1 MALSKNLIS
10 DFVKATTDDKKTAE
24 ETTLYGTIV
33 EYNGSKY
40 VRLDGSDMLTPYTAT
55 VAAKAGERV
64 RVSVGKHSATVTG
77 NVSSPAART
86 GDVEELGQKVDTF
99 DAVVANKATI
109 KDLEVERARVDDL
122 VADNVVIKNQ
132 LTADSAEIKDLKA
145 DNVDIKGKLTAR
157 DAEIEN
163 LKANKIDA
171 EVVSANYATIKNLEA
186 TQASVKEL
194 SANKANITDLTAATG
209 RIDKLE
215 SKDIETDKLIAGK
228 ANITDLTAATGRIDN
243 LESKNIETDN
253 LVAKKADIDLANVN
267 NAWINKGVLKDG
279 SIGSAAIHEG
289 AVTNAKI
296 ADATI
301 EAAKIKSINAD
312 SIVAGTIKTER
323 LIIAGPDG
331 QDSIVKAINIA
342 NGVSEAEVNGQKIQ
356 AASIDV
362 VDLSAFQAKIAQFD
376 MSQNAIYSGK
386 LAINDPTSG
395 VYISTTGFGLGDGA
409 LTSKKESP
417 IQMYADGVF
426 KLKGKNSSLEFNP
439 VTDMLDINVSNFRIG
454 SKEAATVDNT
464 VKSTLEQF
472 YLSTS
477 PTSLVGGSWSNNQP
491 AWTEGKYIWRRNFVT
506 YGDDRT
512 EFTPSENGVCI
523 TGNTGA
529 QGAQGARGPQGA
541 AGPKGET
548 GPQGPKGAT
557 GPQGPQGIQGVK
569 GADGKTYY
577 TWVKY
582 ADSPTSGMSDNPS
595 GKKYIG
601 FAYNKTTGTE
611 STSYSDYSWSLIKGE
626 KGETGNTGAQGAA
639 GNGIES
645 ITYYYA
651 RTTSQTA
658 PSAGNITSTTM
669 PTLDATNKYLWQK
682 EVINYTNNTNQTTV
696 LLLAVY
702 GNTGAQ
708 GPKGDKGA
716 TGPQGPTGP
725 KGETGAQGPQGNTG
739 SIGPQGVS
747 VTTIKD
753 QWYKSTSNTAQAG
766 GSWSDAQPNWESG
779 KYIWTRSHITFS
791 NGNTTTTN
799 PVLANAINNANA
811 NASNAVS
818 TANTANST
826 ANTAKST
833 ASNAAST
840 ANVAKSTADSANNKI
855 DNLKVGGRNLWKKT
869 KEYDTLNDTF
879 WVDNNEGHRIHM
891 DVPHTTVNGFG
902 VQRIANAWVDA
913 SQRVTIKPNTYYT
926 LSAYIKWEDSTK
938 TSTLR
943 FYDSASPQ
951 TGSIL
956 NSQVGT
962 TDYKRVS
969 VTFNSGNTTIS
980 TCRFECDTDTAFLIY
995 GLKLEEGNIATD
1007 WSPAP
1012 EDAESMIGNIK
1023 IGGRNLI
1030 PVGMIKNCNG
1040 LSTFSYDKAS
1050 NTWTCV
1056 APIGSNSW
1064 GRGIYFDTGVKK
1076 IYIPRGY
1083 TYIISLEVNPEVA
1096 CIWNADINNGF
1107 DGMPSGTGNDND
1119 NQSLRKSSDHSLV
1132 ANKWQRVWFSYT
1144 PRTDVS
1150 YDIFDASSNW
1160 GIITTDAKS
1169 PIKFKIRNV
1178 KGEFGTVPTDWTPA
1192 PEDVDG
1198 KIDTA
1203 QKSADNANSSVNALN
1218 KIATKSYSFG
1228 GANNKAQWV
1237 RLGTLTSAGD
1247 ASVVVIT
1254 LQTGNGYNGTES
1266 QNSQAEIII
1275 KDGWQDKASTTAA
1288 FGASVT
1294 RQNTKDLLVSVRA
1307 TASNVCEVWTYLPWT
1322 YWNGNYTISGIY
1334 NGWNPNF
1341 TKQDTKPT
1349 NGVEQSLAYRTT
1361 AEDAYTLASG
1371 LKKDV
1376 DISSEFVKTYNDW
1389 AFKWKTAT
1397 MVDGAEV
1404 GTYQKYITLESGNIL
1419 LGHSN
1424 SKNKLKI
1431 TNDSIQFK
1439 GTSDTAI
1446 KPDSDA
1452 TAWITGKVFHIN
1464 SGEIESSLKFGKVQ
1478 LRPSSNNTLII
1489 RDPSD
1494 TKDMAEFG
1502 STVRIGEVSGR
1513 NTQIDT
1519 AGLRVFDGSVI
1530 IGQIGYGTAKNKD
1543 GKYQPAPYYTLGARK
1558 SESTVGAF
1566 SMAEGVA
1573 AEASGTNSHA
1583 EGWSCIASAFTSHA
1597 EGSGCTASGNYSHAE
1612 GEYSKAS
1619 NDCSHAEGL
1628 GCTASGTNS
1637 HAEGEYC
1644 KAIGIDSHSE
1654 GNRCIASAVGSHVEG
1669 YSCVASGN
1677 YSHAEG
1683 HNCVASGNY
1692 SHAGGDSTVAASSYQ
1707 VAIGKYNIEDTSF
1720 IYSFIIGNG
1729 SGDDAR
1735 SNALTVDWGGNIT
1748 APKLTSPGAL
1758 RLGFNGGEFQ
1768 PYYTKGNSA
1777 SFKVWLMGYTTSGM
1791 AEVLFFMPFSRPII
1805 GASGVSVSSVNGL
1818 IIRQNNKYLYGSTA
1832 TVYVKPSSYTSEIVD
1847 GGQGVNI
1854 RAKMPNTTN
1863 VTNNTACAITASI
1876 KITFS

>member
-86 GDVEELGQKVDTF
+86 GDVEELGRKVDTF
-99 DAVVANKATI
+99 DVVVANKATI

-194 SANKANITDLTAATG
+194 SANKAD
-209 RIDKLE
+209 
-215 SKDIETDKLIAGK
+215 
-228 ANITDLTAATGRIDN
+228 ITDLTAATGRIDN

-323 LIIAGPDG
+323 LIITGPDG

-386 LAINDPTSG
+386 LAINDPTRG
-395 VYISTTGFGLGDGA
+395 VYISTTGLGLGDGA

-439 VTDMLDINVSNFRIG
+439 VTDMLDINVSKFRIG

-472 YLSTS
+472 YSSTS

-491 AWTEGKYIWRRNFVT
+491 EWTEGKYIWRRNFVT

-523 TGNTGA
+523 TGNT
-529 QGAQGARGPQGA
+529 GAQGARGPQGA

-639 GNGIES
+639 GNGIKS

-725 KGETGAQGPQGNTG
+725 KGETGAQGPQGNPG
-739 SIGPQGVS
+739 STGPQGVS
-747 VTTIKD
+747 VTAIKD
-753 QWYKSTSNTAQAG
+753 QWYKSTSNTAQTG
-766 GSWSDAQPNWESG
+766 GSWSDTQPNWESG

-840 ANVAKSTADSANNKI
+840 ANAAKNTADSANNKI
-855 DNLKVGGRNLWKKT
+855 DNLKVGGRNL
-869 KEYDTLNDTF
+869 
-879 WVDNNEGHRIHM
+879 
-891 DVPHTTVNGFG
+891 
-902 VQRIANAWVDA
+902 
-913 SQRVTIKPNTYYT
+913 
-926 LSAYIKWEDSTK
+926 
-938 TSTLR
+938 
-943 FYDSASPQ
+943 
-951 TGSIL
+951 
-956 NSQVGT
+956 
-962 TDYKRVS
+962 
-969 VTFNSGNTTIS
+969 
-980 TCRFECDTDTAFLIY
+980 
-995 GLKLEEGNIATD
+995 
-1007 WSPAP
+1007 
-1012 EDAESMIGNIK
+1012 
-1023 IGGRNLI
+1023 I
-1030 PVGMIKNCNG
+1030 PVGMIKNRNG

-1064 GRGIYFDTGVKK
+1064 GRGIYFDPGVKK

-1096 CIWNADINNGF
+1096 CSWNADVNNGY

-1119 NQSLRKSSDHSLV
+1119 SVSLRKSSDHSLV

-1192 PEDVDG
+1192 PEDVDN

-1228 GANNKAQWV
+1228 GANGKAQWV

-1254 LQTGNGYNGTES
+1254 LQTGNGFDGMES

-1307 TASNVCEVWTYLPWT
+1307 AASNVCEIWTYLPWN
-1322 YWNGNYTISGIY
+1322 YWSGNYTISGIY
-1334 NGWNPNF
+1334 SGWNPNF
-1341 TKQDTKPT
+1341 TKQDAKPT

-1446 KPDSDA
+1446 TPDSDA

-1464 SGEIESSLKFGKVQ
+1464 SGEIESSLKFGNILMK
-1478 LRPSSNNTLII
+1478 P
-1489 RDPSD
+1489 
-1494 TKDMAEFG
+1494 TKNGIQIGNKAEFG
-1502 STVRIGEVSGR
+1502 ERVRIGYPLSSNMQYTYSDCPLVVGSNTNTIGDYPWFAVDDGYAFVRNGIITPGDFIIKFGEYTLDRPNGGKFSG
-1513 NTQIDT
+1513 T
-1519 AGLRVFDGSVI
+1519 LR
-1530 IGQIGYGTAKNKD
+1530 
-1543 GKYQPAPYYTLGARK
+1543 PYYRADDVINMEFYVNGY
-1558 SESTVGAF
+1558 V
-1566 SMAEGVA
+1566 
-1573 AEASGTNSHA
+1573 
-1583 EGWSCIASAFTSHA
+1583 TS
-1597 EGSGCTASGNYSHAE
+1597 N
-1612 GEYSKAS
+1612 K
-1619 NDCSHAEGL
+1619 
-1628 GCTASGTNS
+1628 
-1637 HAEGEYC
+1637 
-1644 KAIGIDSHSE
+1644 
-1654 GNRCIASAVGSHVEG
+1654 
-1669 YSCVASGN
+1669 
-1677 YSHAEG
+1677 
-1683 HNCVASGNY
+1683 
-1692 SHAGGDSTVAASSYQ
+1692 Q
-1707 VAIGKYNIEDTSF
+1707 
-1720 IYSFIIGNG
+1720 
-1729 SGDDAR
+1729 
-1735 SNALTVDWGGNIT
+1735 
-1748 APKLTSPGAL
+1748 
-1758 RLGFNGGEFQ
+1758 
-1768 PYYTKGNSA
+1768 
-1777 SFKVWLMGYTTSGM
+1777 
-1791 AEVLFFMPFSRPII
+1791 EVIFLIPLSRPIM
-1805 GASGVSVSSVNGL
+1805 STPVSISSINGL
-1818 IIRQNNKYLYGSTA
+1818 TIRQNGKYIYGSTA
-1832 TVYVKPSSYTSEIVD
+1832 SKPIKPASYTAAVI
-1847 GGQGVNI
+1847 GGRNGLNV
-1854 RAKMPNTTN
+1854 RAKMGIDSNGFTDTDIKN
-1863 VTNNTACAITASI
+1863 IVNNDTCAIMASI
-1876 KITFS
+1876 KIAF

>member
-55 VAAKAGERV
+55 VAAKADERV

-86 GDVEELGQKVDTF
+86 GDVEELGQKVDMF

-194 SANKANITDLTAATG
+194 SANKANVTDLTAATG

-215 SKDIETDKLIAGK
+215 SKDIETDKLIANK
-228 ANITDLTAATGRIDN
+228 ANITDLTAATGRIDD
-243 LESKNIETDN
+243 LESKNIETDK

-395 VYISTTGFGLGDGA
+395 VYISTTGLGLGDGA

-439 VTDMLDINVSNFRIG
+439 VTDMLDINVSKFRIG

-472 YLSTS
+472 YSSTS

-529 QGAQGARGPQGA
+529 QGARGPQGA

-548 GPQGPKGAT
+548 GA
-557 GPQGPQGIQGVK
+557 QGPQGET
-569 GADGKTYY
+569 GA
-577 TWVKY
+577 
-582 ADSPTSGMSDNPS
+582 
-595 GKKYIG
+595 
-601 FAYNKTTGTE
+601 
-611 STSYSDYSWSLIKGE
+611 
-626 KGETGNTGAQGAA
+626 KGETG
-639 GNGIES
+639 
-645 ITYYYA
+645 
-651 RTTSQTA
+651 
-658 PSAGNITSTTM
+658 P
-669 PTLDATNKYLWQK
+669 
-682 EVINYTNNTNQTTV
+682 
-696 LLLAVY
+696 
-702 GNTGAQ
+702 Q

-739 SIGPQGVS
+739 STGPQGVS

-766 GSWSDAQPNWESG
+766 GSWSDTQPNWESG

-811 NASNAVS
+811 NAVSAVSKINNLSVGGRNLVLNSHKLDDKFYGAGGYLGTFTVVSDSEALSKYHVETKCTTAGAGPHYPIFQKTADKIGKTYTWSFWAKCSVAKTGSVGHESGGQTNISLTTSWKKFSHTWIYANAEYYSFTFYLGFKVGEILYIRDFKIEEGTQATTWTPAPEDVDNKVSTANTNASNAVS

-840 ANVAKSTADSANNKI
+840 ANAAKNTADSANNKI

-879 WVDNNEGHRIHM
+879 WVDNNEGHRVHV

-969 VTFNSGNTTIS
+969 VTFNSGNATIS

-1096 CIWNADINNGF
+1096 CIWNDDVNNGF

-1119 NQSLRKSSDHSLV
+1119 NVSLRKSSGHSLV

-1160 GIITTDAKS
+1160 GIITTDATS

-1192 PEDVDG
+1192 PEDVDN

-1218 KIATKSYSFG
+1218 KIATKSYSVS
-1228 GANNKAQWV
+1228 GANGKAQWV

-1254 LQTGNGYNGTES
+1254 LQTGNGFNGTES

-1307 TASNVCEVWTYLPWT
+1307 TASNVCEVWTYLPWQ

-1334 NGWNPNF
+1334 SGWNPNF

-1464 SGEIESSLKFGKVQ
+1464 SGEIESSLKFGNVHMK
-1478 LRPSSNNTLII
+1478 PDSANNALVI
-1489 RDPSD
+1489 RDPD
-1494 TKDMAEFG
+1494 NAYDVAKFG
-1502 STVRIGEVSGR
+1502 SSVFIGKPSGR
-1513 NTQIDT
+1513 NITIDDS
-1519 AGLRVFDGSVI
+1519 GLGIRTGSSVI
-1530 IGQIGYGTAKNKD
+1530 AQIAYGVTKNEDDKD
-1543 GKYQPAPYYTLGARK
+1543 GISPYYTMGYRNKAY
-1558 SESTVGAF
+1558 SNGYYSF
-1566 SMAEGVA
+1566 AEGYNVA
-1573 AEASGTNSHA
+1573 AVGYISHA
-1583 EGWSCIASAFTSHA
+1583 EGCLTKVTGGYSHGEGWSTMASGSFSHA
-1597 EGSGCTASGNYSHAE
+1597 EGSNTTASGGSSHAE
-1612 GEYSKAS
+1612 GAGS
-1619 NDCSHAEGL
+1619 
-1628 GCTASGTNS
+1628 TASGY
-1637 HAEGEYC
+1637 A
-1644 KAIGIDSHSE
+1644 
-1654 GNRCIASAVGSHVEG
+1654 
-1669 YSCVASGN
+1669 
-1677 YSHAEG
+1677 
-1683 HNCVASGNY
+1683 
-1692 SHAGGDSTVAASSYQ
+1692 SHAGGQGTIAAGDSQTV
-1707 VAIGKYNIEDTSF
+1707 IGRLNIEDKNDT
-1720 IYSFIIGNG
+1720 YAFIIGNG
-1729 SGDDAR
+1729 VSQGIPNPIY
-1735 SNALTVDWGGNIT
+1735 SNALTVDWSGNIT
-1748 APKLTSPGAL
+1748 APKLMSPGAL

-1768 PYYTKGNSA
+1768 PYFTKGNSA
-1777 SFKVWLMGYTTSGM
+1777 SFKVWLMGYTSSGM
-1791 AEVLFFMPFSRPII
+1791 KEVLFFMPFSRPIM
-1805 GASGVSVSSVNGL
+1805 GASGVSVSSVDGL

>member
-171 EVVSANYATIKNLEA
+171 EVASANYATIKN
-186 TQASVKEL
+186 
-194 SANKANITDLTAATG
+194 
-209 RIDKLE
+209 
-215 SKDIETDKLIAGK
+215 
-228 ANITDLTAATGRIDN
+228 LTAATGRIDN
-243 LESKNIETDN
+243 LESKNIETDK
-253 LVAKKADIDLANVN
+253 LVAGKADIDLANVN

-464 VKSTLEQF
+464 IKSTLEQF

-541 AGPKGET
+541 AGP
-548 GPQGPKGAT
+548 QGPT

-639 GNGIES
+639 GNGIKS

-725 KGETGAQGPQGNTG
+725 KGETGAQGPQGNPG
-739 SIGPQGVS
+739 STGPQGVS

-766 GSWSDAQPNWESG
+766 GSWSDTQPNWESG

-840 ANVAKSTADSANNKI
+840 ANAAKNTADSANNKI
-855 DNLKVGGRNLWKKT
+855 DNLKV
-869 KEYDTLNDTF
+869 
-879 WVDNNEGHRIHM
+879 
-891 DVPHTTVNGFG
+891 
-902 VQRIANAWVDA
+902 
-913 SQRVTIKPNTYYT
+913 
-926 LSAYIKWEDSTK
+926 
-938 TSTLR
+938 
-943 FYDSASPQ
+943 
-951 TGSIL
+951 
-956 NSQVGT
+956 
-962 TDYKRVS
+962 
-969 VTFNSGNTTIS
+969 
-980 TCRFECDTDTAFLIY
+980 
-995 GLKLEEGNIATD
+995 
-1007 WSPAP
+1007 
-1012 EDAESMIGNIK
+1012 
-1023 IGGRNLI
+1023 GGRNLI

-1040 LSTFSYDKAS
+1040 LSTFSYDKTS

-1064 GRGIYFDTGVKK
+1064 GRGIYFDPGVKK

-1119 NQSLRKSSDHSLV
+1119 SVSLRKSSDHSLV

-1192 PEDVDG
+1192 PEDVDN
-1198 KIDTA
+1198 KINTA

-1228 GANNKAQWV
+1228 GANGKAQWV

-1254 LQTGNGYNGTES
+1254 LQTGNGYNGIES

-1307 TASNVCEVWTYLPWT
+1307 TASNVCEVWTYLPWL
-1322 YWNGNYTISGIY
+1322 YWSGNYTISGVY
-1334 NGWNPNF
+1334 SGWNPNF

-1361 AEDAYTLASG
+1361 AEDAYTLASD

-1464 SGEIESSLKFGKVQ
+1464 SGEIESSLKFGNILMK
-1478 LRPSSNNTLII
+1478 P
-1489 RDPSD
+1489 
-1494 TKDMAEFG
+1494 TKNGIQIGNKAEFG
-1502 STVRIGEVSGR
+1502 ERVRIGYPLSSSSQYIYSDCPLVVGSNSGV
-1513 NTQIDT
+1513 NDDFPWF
-1519 AGLRVFDGSVI
+1519 AVDDGYAFVKNGIATPYDFTIKFGEYALDRPDGGRFSGTFRPYFRADDVI
-1530 IGQIGYGTAKNKD
+1530 NMDIY
-1543 GKYQPAPYYTLGARK
+1543 
-1558 SESTVGAF
+1558 TVGY
-1566 SMAEGVA
+1566 V
-1573 AEASGTNSHA
+1573 
-1583 EGWSCIASAFTSHA
+1583 
-1597 EGSGCTASGNYSHAE
+1597 
-1612 GEYSKAS
+1612 
-1619 NDCSHAEGL
+1619 
-1628 GCTASGTNS
+1628 
-1637 HAEGEYC
+1637 
-1644 KAIGIDSHSE
+1644 
-1654 GNRCIASAVGSHVEG
+1654 
-1669 YSCVASGN
+1669 
-1677 YSHAEG
+1677 
-1683 HNCVASGNY
+1683 
-1692 SHAGGDSTVAASSYQ
+1692 
-1707 VAIGKYNIEDTSF
+1707 
-1720 IYSFIIGNG
+1720 
-1729 SGDDAR
+1729 
-1735 SNALTVDWGGNIT
+1735 
-1748 APKLTSPGAL
+1748 
-1758 RLGFNGGEFQ
+1758 
-1768 PYYTKGNSA
+1768 
-1777 SFKVWLMGYTTSGM
+1777 TSGKQ
-1791 AEVLFFMPFSRPII
+1791 EVIFFIPFSRPIM
-1805 GASGVSVSSVNGL
+1805 SKPVSISSVNGL
-1818 IIRQNNKYLYGSTA
+1818 TIRQNGKYIYNSTA
-1832 TVYVKPSSYTSEIVD
+1832 SKPIKPASYTAAVI
-1847 GGQGVNI
+1847 GGRTGLNV
-1854 RAKMPNTTN
+1854 RAKMGIDGNGFTDTDTKN
-1863 VTNNTACAITASI
+1863 IVNNDTCAIVASI

>member
-1 MALSKNLIS
+1 MYQSTTAFGTLVQQDSRTFKCLLTYGETSITTVRS
-10 DFVKATTDDKKTAE
+10 IKFTGGSEGEDDFSLGSTMSQYIEVTIPGKGLVVEGTEMLLQIGMDVNGKTEYIPMGYFTAGKSQKTDDQITFTAYDRMMNTERTFSMNGTTTNTVAVLKKIAEITGVPIVTTGLTAISMKVPKGYSCREVLSYVAQLYGAFAVCNRIGQIELHTYVDSAYKIGAGRYWGNFEHNDYAFNVTRMVCATGENKNGTSISITAGSGTRSISLSNPFMTQAVLNKILASFKNFSYMPGTLKMLGDPRLDPWDILTVTDLFGNTYKVPIMKLDWEYDGGLTYSVEAVGLSEE
-24 ETTLYGTIV
+24 ETNADYKGPQTK
-33 EYNGSKY
+33 E
-40 VRLDGSDMLTPYTAT
+40 M
-55 VAAKAGERV
+55 ERYYAQLV
-64 RVSVGKHSATVTG
+64 MIDRAMINKL
-77 NVSSPAART
+77 
-86 GDVEELGQKVDTF
+86 DVETAKITYASIKELDV
-99 DAVVANKATI
+99 
-109 KDLEVERARVDDL
+109 
-122 VADNVVIKNQ
+122 
-132 LTADSAEIKDLKA
+132 
-145 DNVDIKGKLTAR
+145 
-157 DAEIEN
+157 
-163 LKANKIDA
+163 
-171 EVVSANYATIKNLEA
+171 
-186 TQASVKEL
+186 VKE
-194 SANKANITDLTAATG
+194 NVEE
-209 RIDKLE
+209 ID
-215 SKDIETDKLIAGK
+215 
-228 ANITDLTAATGRIDN
+228 
-243 LESKNIETDN
+243 
-253 LVAKKADIDLANVN
+253 AKKANIDLANVN
-267 NAWINKGVLKDG
+267 NAWIEKGVLKDG
-279 SIGSAAIHEG
+279 SIGTAAIHEG

-323 LIIAGPDG
+323 LIITGPDG

-342 NGVSEAEVNGQKIQ
+342 NGVSEAEVNGQKVQ

-417 IQMYADGVF
+417 IQMYADGIF

-464 VKSTLEQF
+464 IKSTLEQF

-491 AWTEGKYIWRRNFVT
+491 TWTEGKYIWRRNFVT

-548 GPQGPKGAT
+548 GAQGPQGAT

-611 STSYSDYSWSLIKGE
+611 STSYSDYSWSLIKGD
-626 KGETGNTGAQGAA
+626 KGETGNTGAQGAT
-639 GNGIES
+639 GNGIKS

-669 PTLDATNKYLWQK
+669 PSIDATNKYLWQK

-708 GPKGDKGA
+708 GP
-716 TGPQGPTGP
+716 
-725 KGETGAQGPQGNTG
+725 QGNPG
-739 SIGPQGVS
+739 STGPQGVS

-766 GSWSDAQPNWESG
+766 GSWSDTQPNWESG

-833 ASNAAST
+833 ADAAKSSAASAVSTANTAKSTASNAAST
-840 ANVAKSTADSANNKI
+840 ANTAKSTADSANNKI
-855 DNLKVGGRNLWKKT
+855 DNLK
-869 KEYDTLNDTF
+869 
-879 WVDNNEGHRIHM
+879 
-891 DVPHTTVNGFG
+891 
-902 VQRIANAWVDA
+902 
-913 SQRVTIKPNTYYT
+913 
-926 LSAYIKWEDSTK
+926 
-938 TSTLR
+938 
-943 FYDSASPQ
+943 
-951 TGSIL
+951 
-956 NSQVGT
+956 
-962 TDYKRVS
+962 
-969 VTFNSGNTTIS
+969 
-980 TCRFECDTDTAFLIY
+980 
-995 GLKLEEGNIATD
+995 
-1007 WSPAP
+1007 
-1012 EDAESMIGNIK
+1012 

-1030 PVGMIKNCNG
+1030 PVGMIKNNG

-1056 APIGSNSW
+1056 AQIGSNSW
-1064 GRGIYFDTGVKK
+1064 GLGIYFDTGVKK

-1096 CIWNADINNGF
+1096 CIWNDDVNNGF

-1119 NQSLRKSSDHSLV
+1119 NTSLRKSSDHSLV

-1192 PEDVDG
+1192 PEDVDN

-1228 GANNKAQWV
+1228 GANGKAQWV

-1254 LQTGNGYNGTES
+1254 LQTGNGFNGIES

-1307 TASNVCEVWTYLPWT
+1307 TASNVCEVWTYLPWL
-1322 YWNGNYTISGIY
+1322 YWSGNYTISGVY
-1334 NGWNPNF
+1334 SGWNPNF

-1464 SGEIESSLKFGKVQ
+1464 SGEIESSLKFGKV
-1478 LRPSSNNTLII
+1478 LMKP
-1489 RDPSD
+1489 
-1494 TKDMAEFG
+1494 TKNGIQIGNKAEFG
-1502 STVRIGEVSGR
+1502 ERVRIGYPLSSNMQYTYSDCPLVVGSNTNTIGDYPWFAVDDGYAFVRNGIITPGDFIIKFGEYTLDRPNGGKFSGTLRPYYRADDVINMEFYVNGYVTSNKQEVIFHIPLSRPIMSTPVSISSINGLTIRQNGKYIYNSTASKPIKPASYTAAVIGGR
-1513 NTQIDT
+1513 N
-1519 AGLRVFDGSVI
+1519 GLNVR
-1530 IGQIGYGTAKNKD
+1530 AK
-1543 GKYQPAPYYTLGARK
+1543 
-1558 SESTVGAF
+1558 
-1566 SMAEGVA
+1566 M
-1573 AEASGTNSHA
+1573 
-1583 EGWSCIASAFTSHA
+1583 
-1597 EGSGCTASGNYSHAE
+1597 
-1612 GEYSKAS
+1612 
-1619 NDCSHAEGL
+1619 
-1628 GCTASGTNS
+1628 
-1637 HAEGEYC
+1637 
-1644 KAIGIDSHSE
+1644 GIDSN
-1654 GNRCIASAVGSHVEG
+1654 GFTDTDI
-1669 YSCVASGN
+1669 
-1677 YSHAEG
+1677 
-1683 HNCVASGNY
+1683 
-1692 SHAGGDSTVAASSYQ
+1692 
-1707 VAIGKYNIEDTSF
+1707 KNIVNNDT
-1720 IYSFIIGNG
+1720 
-1729 SGDDAR
+1729 
-1735 SNALTVDWGGNIT
+1735 
-1748 APKLTSPGAL
+1748 
-1758 RLGFNGGEFQ
+1758 
-1768 PYYTKGNSA
+1768 
-1777 SFKVWLMGYTTSGM
+1777 
-1791 AEVLFFMPFSRPII
+1791 
-1805 GASGVSVSSVNGL
+1805 
-1818 IIRQNNKYLYGSTA
+1818 
-1832 TVYVKPSSYTSEIVD
+1832 
-1847 GGQGVNI
+1847 
-1854 RAKMPNTTN
+1854 
-1863 VTNNTACAITASI
+1863 CAIMASI
-1876 KITFS
+1876 KITF